1 MTRNDQLLDEARKGF
16 MVHPCIMD
24 GRQTLVYERGLEK
37 LDPQTFLHLTKYA
50 NENGYIIREDR
61 RADFIEGVKR
71 VKDPSRANVI
81 TILVLTASI
90 LSQSAVAGPANYLG
104 MTEPVSAVEQMQV
117 YSNPSFE
124 MSSYNTIEDLM
135 GGLVNWIN
143 SHTSLKHDTDNLPEL
158 VFANPNIIAEVAFGG
173 ELPSNV
179 DAAKLNILGLYN
191 FNDQTIYMLDSLDLK
206 TDEGK
211 AILLHELVHY
221 LQYEESLNDNV
232 ECKNELEAL
241 AYTLEAEY
249 LNGQGVKHSISQNHI
264 KNVSTCKQP
273 KL

>member
-1 MTRNDQLLDEARKGF
+1 MSKKKALSNKVRKKF
-16 MVHPCIMD
+16 MVHPCIID
-24 GRQTLVYERGLEK
+24 GKQTLIYERGLEK
-37 LDPQTFLHLTKYA
+37 NDPQNYQNLTHYA
-50 NENGYIIREDR
+50 NNNNYTIKEDR
-61 RADFIEGVKR
+61 RADFIKGVKR
-71 VKDPSRANVI
+71 VNDPSRANVI
-81 TILVLTASI
+81 TILVLTASL
-90 LSQSAVAGPANYLG
+90 LSQAASADVPNYLG
-104 MTEPVSAVEQMQV
+104 MSEPLSEIEQMQV
-117 YSNPSFE
+117 YANTNLE
-124 MSSYNTIEDLM
+124 MSSFNTVEDLM
-135 GGLVNWIN
+135 EGLVDWIHN
-143 SHTSLKHDTDNLPEL
+143 RTSFKHEVDKFPEL

-206 TDEGK
+206 TEEGK

-264 KNVSTCKQP
+264 KNVSACK
-273 KL
+273 